1 MKLLSMT
8 DFVIENENMVKQ
20 TESEMS
26 KDLFKLA
33 KYAHFL
39 KQPLEKF
46 MFVPCDQDGNVLQKP
61 TMFYSEENIKR
72 LKGIEIEIA
81 NSANNRIKQYE
92 DAKSKVLFENFKFVE
107 SHKEGMDNNLDYFVF
122 PYGEKRL
129 GLTKRQE
136 GFRTW
141 FQLFTVEDL
150 VQCDLELSKNV
161 IEEFQLYTI

>member
-1 MKLLSMT
+1 MT

-33 KYAHFL
+33 QYAHFL
-39 KQPLEKF
+39 KQPLELW
-46 MFVPCDQDGNVLQKP
+46 MFVPCSANGNVLNKP
-61 TMFYSEENIKR
+61 FVFYSEEDIKH

-81 NSANNRIKQYE
+81 NEANKKVEEYQR
-92 DAKSKVLFENFKFVE
+92 AKERVLFEGFE
-107 SHKEGMDNNLDYFVF
+107 YSDSHKKGLVYDLDLFVF
-122 PYGEKRL
+122 PYGENRF
-129 GLTKRQE
+129 GLTKKEE

-150 VQCDLELSKNV
+150 VQCK
-161 IEEFQLYTI
+161 IQLTENALKQICK

>member
-33 KYAHFL
+33 QYAHFL
-39 KQPLEKF
+39 KQKLEKW
-46 MFVPCDQDGNVLQKP
+46 MFVPCDTNGNYCPKP
-61 TMFYSEENIKR
+61 NLENYHIDEEGSHLFNVAFTKW
-72 LKGIEIEIA
+72 
-81 NSANNRIKQYE
+81 KQG
-92 DAKSKVLFENFKFVE
+92 SQKVLFENFKFVE
-107 SHKEGMDNNLDYFVF
+107 SHKIGMDSNLDYFIF
-122 PYGEKRL
+122 PYGENRL

-150 VQCDLELSKNV
+150 VQCDLELSKNT
-161 IEEFQLYTI
+161 IEEFQLATN